1 MADVA
6 FILLTLA
13 FFTSVALLARRV
25 SDSAIGDAA
34 SVKNRKEAS

>member
-13 FFTSVALLARRV
+13 FFTAITVLARR
-25 SDSAIGDAA
+25 AGDDTPQD
-34 SVKNRKEAS
+34 RP